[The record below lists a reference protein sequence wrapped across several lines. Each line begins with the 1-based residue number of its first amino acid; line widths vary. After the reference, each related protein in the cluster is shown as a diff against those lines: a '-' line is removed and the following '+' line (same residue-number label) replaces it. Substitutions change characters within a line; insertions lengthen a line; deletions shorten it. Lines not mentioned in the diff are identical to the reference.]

1 MDPSNTFHRP
11 RDNIPFSPN
20 DYWDRSRFVDPN
32 PTQSLASL
40 PSHIQSPGPEEPRS
54 ESGLKPWPAAMAA
67 AITKP
72 ETRPSSQNARLTVQ
86 DARGRTTDRSYAQQL
101 KMRSRS
107 PQFVPYERSVSGS
120 RSVVASPSPSPR
132 PSVDEKR
139 PGMARAGSDR
149 SVATTRR
156 WYNGQSEWA
165 QRSEGKAETET
176 ETDIKD
182 QGQDQSTG
190 KDPDEV
196 VMSSTAYP
204 GQEWTPAGL
213 HGLEYF

>member
-1 MDPSNTFHRP
+1 M
-11 RDNIPFSPN
+11 
-20 DYWDRSRFVDPN
+20 
-32 PTQSLASL
+32 
-40 PSHIQSPGPEEPRS
+40 
-54 ESGLKPWPAAMAA
+54 
-67 AITKP
+67 
-72 ETRPSSQNARLTVQ
+72 
-86 DARGRTTDRSYAQQL
+86 
-101 KMRSRS
+101 
-107 PQFVPYERSVSGS
+107 PYERSVSGS